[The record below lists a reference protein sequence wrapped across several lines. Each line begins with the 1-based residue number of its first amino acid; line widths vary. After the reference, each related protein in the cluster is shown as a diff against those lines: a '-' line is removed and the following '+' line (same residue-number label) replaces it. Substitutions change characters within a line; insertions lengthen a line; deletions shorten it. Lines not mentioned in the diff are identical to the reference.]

1 MTTSVQAHPLTD
13 ILSVEFE
20 ITARCDL
27 ECSHCCTLSGPR
39 QTHGTMTLADWKSAV
54 DQVAALGIP
63 MVQFIGGE
71 PTLYPHLPALVEH
84 ALDRRLGVEVYSNLT
99 HIRPSLWSL
108 FERNGVRLA
117 TSYYSDDPVQHE
129 QITGGRGS
137 HARTRANIVETLRR
151 GIPLRVGIVDVLD
164 GQRVAEAETELRSL
178 GIQHIRVDR
187 VRAVGRAA
195 GPTADAPSV
204 DELCGRC
211 YHQRAAISPDGD
223 VYGCILS
230 RNFPAG
236 NLRQDRLATV
246 FTGPRWAEIAERVTD
261 ARNACT
267 PDDSND
273 CDPANTT
280 ACAPAFPK

>member
-1 MTTSVQAHPLTD
+1 MTTSVQAQPITGVE
-13 ILSVEFE
+13 SVECE
-20 ITARCDL
+20 ITAKCDL
-27 ECSHCCTLSGPR
+27 ECAHCCTLSGPR
-39 QTHGTMTLADWKSAV
+39 QTHGTMSLTDWTSAV
-54 DQVAALGIP
+54 DQIAELHIP

-71 PTLYPHLPALVEH
+71 PTLYPHLPTLVEH

-99 HIRPSLWSL
+99 HVRPSLWSL
-108 FERNGVRLA
+108 FEREGVRLA
-117 TSYYSDDPVQHE
+117 TSYYSDDPAQHE

-137 HARTRANIVETLRR
+137 HARTRANLVEALRR
-151 GIPLRVGIVDVLD
+151 DIPLRVGIVEVLD
-164 GQRVAEAETELRSL
+164 GQRVNEAEAELRTL
-178 GIQHIRVDR
+178 GVLNIRVDR

-195 GPTADAPSV
+195 GSTAAPSV

-211 YHQRAAISPDGD
+211 YHQRAAISPDGE

-230 RNFPAG
+230 RNFPTG
-236 NLRQDRLATV
+236 NVKQDSLATV
-246 FTGPRWAEIAERVTD
+246 LTGPRWAEIAERVPD